1 MRILI
6 SNDDG
11 IFADGIIALREK
23 LEKCDF
29 IKKLF
34 VVAPDRER
42 SAIGHGIT
50 MHRPLRA
57 REVRYESDKSVGWS
71 VDGTPAD
78 CVKLALEELLGE
90 PPDLV
95 LSGINMGPNLGTDI
109 LYSGTVSAAVEAV
122 ICGIPSIAVSL
133 TSYKNHDFTDAAEFI
148 AGLVPVVRK
157 ERLPA
162 GTLLNVNVPPGKPLG
177 LRVVR
182 LGNMRYIN
190 IFDKRTDPRGRV
202 YYWMAGEVQDLEDNC
217 PETDVGSSREGYI
230 TITPVQIDLT
240 NSCEMERIKS
250 WGLGLSGCR
259 D

>member
-11 IFADGIIALREK
+11 IFADGIIALREA

-29 IKKLF
+29 VKRLYI
-34 VVAPDRER
+34 VAPDRER

-57 REVRYESDKSVGWS
+57 SEVKYESAKSLGWS

-78 CVKLALEELLGE
+78 CVKLALEELMGE

-95 LSGINMGPNLGTDI
+95 ISGINMGPNLGIDV

-122 ICGIPSIAVSL
+122 IGGIPAIAVSL
-133 TSYKNHDFTDAAEFI
+133 ASFKDHDFTAAADFT

-157 ERLPA
+157 EGLPA

-177 LRVVR
+177 FRVVR
-182 LGNMRYIN
+182 LGNMSYIN
-190 IFDKRTDPRGRV
+190 IFDKRTDPRGRD
-202 YYWMAGEVQDLEDNC
+202 YYWRAGEVQDLEDNS
-217 PETDVGSSREGYI
+217 PETDVGSNREGYI

-240 NSCEMERIKS
+240 NNCEMERIKS
-250 WGLGLSGCR
+250 WGIGF
-259 D
+259 

>member
-11 IFADGIIALREK
+11 IFADGIIALRER
-23 LEKCDF
+23 LEKSQQVDK
-29 IKKLF
+29 IY

-57 REVRYESDKSVGWS
+57 REVKYASRKSVGWS

-78 CVKLALEELLGE
+78 CVKLALEELLGD
-90 PPDLV
+90 PPDLM
-95 LSGINMGPNLGTDI
+95 LSGINMGPNLGTDV

-122 ICGIPSIAVSL
+122 ICGLPAIAVSL
-133 TSYKNHDFTDAAEFI
+133 ASYASHDFAAAAEM
-148 AGLVPVVRK
+148 AAALAPMVKK
-157 ERLPA
+157 EGLPA
-162 GTLLNVNVPPGKPLG
+162 GTLLNVNVPDGKPLG
-177 LRVVR
+177 VRVVR
-182 LGNMRYIN
+182 LGNMRYVN
-190 IFDKRTDPRGRV
+190 IFDKRTDPRGRI

-217 PETDVGSSREGYI
+217 PETDVGSSREGSI

-240 NSCEMERIKS
+240 NSCEMERIKR
-250 WGLGLSGCR
+250 WNLTI
-259 D
+259 

>member
-11 IFADGIIALREK
+11 IYADGIIALRER
-23 LEKCDF
+23 LEKSHL
-29 IKKLF
+29 IKKIY

-57 REVRYESDKSVGWS
+57 MEVRYTCEKSVGWS

-78 CVKLALEELLGE
+78 CVKLALEELLGD

-95 LSGINMGPNLGTDI
+95 ISGINQGPNLGTDV

-122 ICGIPSIAVSL
+122 ICGVSAIAVSHA
-133 TSYKNHDFTDAAEFI
+133 SFKDRDFTEAADFTARLVQVVKNE
-148 AGLVPVVRK
+148 GLPR
-157 ERLPA
+157 
-162 GTLLNVNVPPGKPLG
+162 GTLLNVNVPPGTPLG

-182 LGNMRYIN
+182 LGNMKYVN

-217 PETDVGSSREGYI
+217 PETDIGSNKSGYI
-230 TITPVQIDLT
+230 TVTPVQIDLT
-240 NSCEMERIKS
+240 NSCELERIRGWK
-250 WGLGLSGCR
+250 L
-259 D
+259 